1 MTTNPFDI
9 AGRIALVTG
18 AGSGIGRASALML
31 DAMGAVVVAT
41 DLNEDTAAET
51 VAGFSAGGFALAHD
65 ATSPADWERVV
76 ADVGARF
83 GRLNILV
90 NNAGIM
96 INCAFDDMT
105 LDVLHRQMRVNVD
118 SVFLGMKTA
127 MPLLTAAAGAASIV
141 NISSIYG
148 QVAGAK
154 FSAYS
159 ASKGAV
165 LMMTKAVANEYA
177 TRGVRANS
185 VHPGPTQTNLSA
197 DWDPVRGP
205 DGELIPVGVA
215 MAAWVNVIP
224 MRRFGAAT
232 DIASMIAFLASD
244 ASSYITGA
252 EMVVDGGYTAV

>member
-1 MTTNPFDI
+1 MPGNPFDI
-9 AGRIALVTG
+9 AGRIAIVTG
-18 AGSGIGRASALML
+18 AGSGIGKASALML
-31 DAMGAVVVAT
+31 DAMGAIVIAT
-41 DLNEDTAAET
+41 DLNEATAAET
-51 VAGFSAGGFALAHD
+51 AANFSAGGMPLAHD
-65 ATSPADWERVV
+65 VTSPDDWEHVV
-76 ADVGARF
+76 ETVGTRF
-83 GRLNILV
+83 GHLNILV

-96 INCAFDDMT
+96 INRAFDDMT

-127 MPLLTAAAGAASIV
+127 MPLLTAAAGKASII

-197 DWDPVRGP
+197 DWEPVRGP
-205 DGELIPVGVA
+205 DGELIPVEVA

-224 MRRFGAAT
+224 MRRFGAAD

-244 ASSYITGA
+244 ASSYVTGA
-252 EMVVDGGYTAV
+252 ELVVDGGYTAV

>member
-1 MTTNPFDI
+1 MTANPFDI
-9 AGRIALVTG
+9 AGRVALVTG
-18 AGSGIGRASALML
+18 AGSGIGKASAAML
-31 DAMGAVVVAT
+31 DAMGATVIAT
-41 DLNEDTAAET
+41 DLDETTAAAT
-51 VAGFSAGGFALAHD
+51 AADFSSSGMSLAHD
-65 ATSPADWERVV
+65 VTSSDDWNRVV
-76 ADVGARF
+76 DTVGARF
-83 GRLNILV
+83 GHLNVLV

-96 INCAFDDMT
+96 INRAFDDMT
-105 LDVLHRQMRVNVD
+105 LDILHHQMRVNVD

-127 MPLLTAAAGAASIV
+127 MPLLTTAAGNASII

-148 QVAGAK
+148 QVAGTK

-177 TRGVRANS
+177 TSGVRANS

-197 DWDPVRGP
+197 DWEPARGP
-205 DGELIPVGVA
+205 DGELIPVEVA

-224 MRRFGAAT
+224 MRRFGAAS
-232 DIASMIAFLASD
+232 DIAAMVAFLASD

-252 EMVVDGGYTAV
+252 ELVVDGGYTAV